1 MNQNAA
7 SSQKY
12 SSETTV
18 RAFQYFSLSRA
29 CYNRLR
35 QHLELPSVKTLTR
48 LVSITKNTDNKRFFQ
63 SVFSSL
69 NEKRKSS
76 VLLVDEVYLKPSLQ
90 FHGGNLFGHA
100 VNKPSLLANTILPLM
115 TVCLFGGQ
123 EFECKMIPVRQLDA

>member
-1 MNQNAA
+1 M
-7 SSQKY
+7 
-12 SSETTV
+12 

-35 QHLELPSVKTLTR
+35 QDLELPSDKTLTR

-69 NEKRKSS
+69 NEKQKSS

-115 TVCLFGGQ
+115 TVSLFGGQ
-123 EFECKMIPVRQLDA
+123 EFVCKMIPVRQLDA